1 MNAKLMISK
10 YYDSLIRD
18 LDIFIEE
25 ELAEFSNDEL
35 FEKPAND
42 ADTTQSSTQHDHE
55 NESFGDAEN
64 LWSDADLESCTDIW
78 GDWRGNST
86 LQEANANSV
95 NSRPTREKVAFSD
108 PYSNQ
113 SVISRACSIVEWPNE
128 PTKVVDHLENIRQIV
143 ISQVHNAQKE
153 AFKRYES
160 VKDKLEISK
169 YSVDEPDQVE
179 ELREQLFDNMSIFAV
194 NLDFRNDQEGSNSS
208 PPLKLLIVLDF
219 YLRKQYQ
226 QALKCVYI

>member
-25 ELAEFSNDEL
+25 ELAAFSNQEL
-35 FEKPAND
+35 FEKPVND
-42 ADTTQSSTQHDHE
+42 DDTAKPIRQQDNE
-55 NESFGDAEN
+55 NESFVDAEN
-64 LWSDADLESCTDIW
+64 LWSDLDLESCTDIW
-78 GDWRGNST
+78 GDWRENSR
-86 LQEANANSV
+86 LEEATANNV
-95 NSRPTREKVAFSD
+95 NCRPTREKVAFSD
-108 PYSNQ
+108 PYSNH
-113 SVISRACSIVEWPNE
+113 SAISRACSIIEWPNE
-128 PTKVVDHLENIRQIV
+128 PTKIVDHLENIRQIV
-143 ISQVHNAQKE
+143 ISQVQNAQKE

-160 VKDKLEISK
+160 VKDSLEFSK
-169 YSVDEPDQVE
+169 FSLDKPDKVE

-194 NLDFRNDQEGSNSS
+194 NLDFRNDQEGSDSS

-226 QALKCVYI
+226 QALKYV